1 MLFDDIETERL
12 LLKNISFDDRLFIL
26 KQFSDEVVNR
36 YLFDA
41 EPISKLEEADEIID
55 FYLKPDLQVQHRWVI
70 VLKNNDVKI
79 GTCGF
84 HCWNKK
90 EKCVDIGYDLQE
102 EYWGKGIMAEALKA
116 IISSCINKTGVHRIN
131 AHISVDNAKSI
142 YLAQKLGFVFNG
154 KTKMY
159 SFRGKEYLH
168 NIYTLDCISKMSIN

>member
-1 MLFDDIETERL
+1 MFFEDIETERL
-12 LLKNISFDDRLFIL
+12 LLKNISFDDRVFIL

-36 YLFDA
+36 YLFDV

-55 FYLKPDLQVQHRWVI
+55 SYLQPEPRAQHRWVI

-84 HCWNKK
+84 HCWSKK
-90 EKCVDIGYDLQE
+90 GNCVEIGYDLQE
-102 EYWGKGIMAEALKA
+102 EYWGKGIMTEALKA
-116 IISSCINKTGVHRIN
+116 IISFGINKMGVHRIN
-131 AHISVDNAKSI
+131 ADISVDNAKSV

-154 KTKMY
+154 NTKMY

-168 NIYTLDCISKMSIN
+168 NIYTLDCISKMNIS